1 MSESAP
7 DVQMIAA
14 MRRLE
19 SALRLILPDLRHSI
33 QSGDGRFT
41 LSQLEAVETAV
52 DESATLRRG
61 EKAAA

>member
-1 MSESAP
+1 MTAVAP

-19 SALRLILPDLRHSI
+19 GALRLILPDLRHSI

-41 LSQLEAVETAV
+41 LSQLQAVESAV
-52 DESATLRRG
+52 DESATIRRG
-61 EKAAA
+61 EKVAA